1 MNRKSISTT
10 EPCIASRKLLA
21 DFWTLSI
28 IDALSH
34 GELRYCELQRAV
46 GGINPVTLAT
56 RLKKLEGARLIRRH
70 ESTVDKISVSY
81 SLSPLGRDALPV
93 LGAIN
98 QFSTH
103 SNLTRS

>member
-1 MNRKSISTT
+1 MKNHATT
-10 EPCIASRKLLA
+10 DSCIASRKLLG

-56 RLKKLEGARLIRRH
+56 RLKKLEGAKLIARN
-70 ESTVDKISVSY
+70 ECIVDKISVSY
-81 SLSPLGRDALPV
+81 RLTPLGRDTLPI
-93 LGAIN
+93 LTAIN
-98 QFSTH
+98 QFSEQAT
-103 SNLTRS
+103 S